1 VELVVT
7 PSAEHLDVDARHLVS
22 HPQNGT
28 RQFPDSEVY
37 VQLGDLD
44 DVEEVLLIHSG
55 QPHPNRGLAFL
66 YGALAALAE
75 RECSLSVLFPY
86 VPYGRQDKAFYEGTV
101 NYVRS
106 IFRVLT
112 EHYGV
117 ERIYAID
124 PHFSHREWVR
134 EVPLE
139 VLRAFPLVEQQ
150 VEMDDYVV
158 VGPDLGAVERF
169 GVAGF
174 EKERASAVEVELS
187 GELAVAGQNVLVFD
201 DLVATGT
208 TMVEAFHR
216 LKEQG
221 AETVQAAAV
230 HGVLP
235 EGIQRVGDTYDA
247 LYLTNTIASDAATVR
262 VEPLIRRVVAGGGA
276 PSTTDE
282 K

>member
-1 VELVVT
+1 
-7 PSAEHLDVDARHLVS
+7 VS

-44 DVEEVLLIHSG
+44 DVEEVLLVHSG

-139 VLRAFPLVEQQ
+139 VLRAFPLIEQH

-216 LKEQG
+216 LKAQG

-247 LYLTNTIASDAATVR
+247 LYLTNTIAGDAATVR

-276 PSTTDE
+276 PSATDE